1 MVDVPLLRQS
11 ERGVFKQCQWKWWQ
25 QHVNPILGGN
35 GIIPIVEKWTEAA
48 DFGTIFHVCLAEY
61 YLPGKTR
68 GPHPSETWE
77 KLANDVRKQLR
88 TTEIR
93 DDELIKTWDDFYEL
107 GLVLTEA
114 YVDRYQGDPHWDV
127 LDAERRFRVVIPDVR
142 YKPLKSEKGRRGYR
156 PMVILVGTIDLCFRD
171 LNQEHRG
178 RPTVKMVDHKT
189 VGRFESLHYL
199 TLDEQASTYIAMA
212 THALRQQGL
221 IDDDEVVKGME
232 YNFIKRAKLD
242 TRVRD
247 PQGFARNN
255 PVKADFAEAF
265 DQRGI
270 HLPKKLQAYSVP
282 DLAQMATNHGITVYG
297 KVSADQ
303 SGENFKRYFVP
314 RTPAERQRQ
323 IVRISEEARVMNMV
337 RTGELPVLKTPTKNC
352 QYCKFFDLCELDES
366 GGDTEYF
373 IQTTMKKH
381 DPYAD
386 HREDAVNSKKVSDAS
401 SKVEG

>member
-1 MVDVPLLRQS
+1 VVDVPLLRQS
-11 ERGVFKQCQWKWWQ
+11 ERGVFKKCQWAWWQ
-25 QHVNPILGGN
+25 QHVNPILGGA
-35 GIIPIVEKWTEAA
+35 GIVPIVEKWKEAA
-48 DFGTIFHVCLAEY
+48 DFGTIFHVCMAEY
-61 YLPGKTR
+61 YLPGKER

-77 KLANDVRKQLR
+77 KLANEVRASLR

-114 YVDRYQGDPHWDV
+114 YVERYQGDPHWDV
-127 LDAERRFRVVIPDVR
+127 LDAERRFGVVIPDVR
-142 YKPLKSEKGRRGYR
+142 YKPLKSQKGKRGYT
-156 PMVILVGTIDLCFRD
+156 PIVKLVGTIDLCFRD
-171 LNQEHRG
+171 LNHEDKKG
-178 RPTVKMVDHKT
+178 RPIVKMVDHKT

-199 TLDEQASTYIAMA
+199 TLDEQASTYISVA
-212 THALRQQGL
+212 THALREQEL
-221 IDDDEVVKGME
+221 IEADEVVRGME

-242 TRVRD
+242 TRQRD

-255 PVKADFAEAF
+255 PVKADYEAAF
-265 DQRGI
+265 GDRVN
-270 HLPKKLQAYSVP
+270 LPKRIAAYSIA
-282 DLAQMATNHGITVYG
+282 DLAQIAKDHRITVYG

-303 SGENFKRYFVP
+303 NGDNFKRYFVP
-314 RTPAERQRQ
+314 RTPSERQRQ

-337 RTGELPVLKTPTKNC
+337 RTGELPVLKTPTKLC

-373 IQTTMKKH
+373 IQTTMKAH

-386 HREDAVNSKKVSDAS
+386 HREDAINSKKVTDAS